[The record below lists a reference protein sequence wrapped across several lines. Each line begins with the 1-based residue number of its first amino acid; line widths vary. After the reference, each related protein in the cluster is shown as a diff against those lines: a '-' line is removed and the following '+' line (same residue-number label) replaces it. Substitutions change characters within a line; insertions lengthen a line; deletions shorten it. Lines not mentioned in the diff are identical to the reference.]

1 MRLPAFLAAL
11 IAAAAAPSVL
21 GLSPYALHILSL
33 TATFAIPAIGLD
45 LMLGH
50 AGLVSLG
57 HAGFVGIGAYALGI
71 LTVRAG
77 WTFWQALPVAVLL
90 PALAGAAIGALCL
103 RLRTHFFMI
112 VTLAFGLI
120 LHAVMNNWEAL
131 TGGPA
136 GLPGIPRP
144 EGAAVFGLAMGFR
157 RLADFTS
164 LALGLTVVALAASR
178 LLVRSD
184 FGRLLAAM
192 RQDEVLAAARGVN
205 VTACK
210 VAAFALGSAFAGLGG
225 ALKAS
230 FLRVAAPASFEMLE
244 SINLVL
250 MVIVGGAG
258 KLFGPVLGA
267 LLFVALPEWLRAA
280 AEWRLVVFGLML
292 VLLMRFAPG
301 GLAGL
306 MADLLRQ
313 RARA

>member
-1 MRLPAFLAAL
+1 MRMLAFLAAL
-11 IAAAAAPSVL
+11 IAAAAAPSAL
-21 GLSPYALHILSL
+21 DLAPYTLHILSL
-33 TATFAIPAIGLD
+33 TATFAIPAIGLN

-71 LTVRAG
+71 LTVKAG
-77 WTFWQALPVAVLL
+77 WSFWQALPAAVLV
-90 PALAGAAIGALCL
+90 PALAGAAIGTLCL

-120 LHAVMNNWEAL
+120 LHAVMNNWEDL
-131 TGGPA
+131 TGGPV

-144 EGAAVFGLAMGFR
+144 EGFTALGMTIGFR
-157 RLADFTS
+157 RLADFTR
-164 LALGLTVVALAASR
+164 LALGLTVVSLGAAA

-184 FGRLLAAM
+184 FGRMLAAV

-250 MVIVGGAG
+250 IVIVGGAG
-258 KLFGPVLGA
+258 KLAGPVLGA
-267 LLFVALPEWLRAA
+267 LLFVALPEWLRVA
-280 AEWRLVVFGLML
+280 AEWRLVVFGLVL

-301 GLAGL
+301 GLAGV
-306 MADLLRQ
+306 MADLLR
-313 RARA
+313 RRVPA